1 MMTYDAQQVL
11 RYQHLYLYLYLA
23 YAHDVLTLFM
33 DAPGTC

>member
-11 RYQHLYLYLYLA
+11 GHRYLYLYLA
-23 YAHDVLTLFM
+23 HVHDVLTLFM